1 MIPKKYTRS
10 ELLTAL
16 LANGMFASVFDR
28 GEVVG
33 KRRDASENG
42 NDFGRGK
49 TSDEAGATP
58 SFDAPRVTDSLG
70 SLPPH
75 HARSLRAFVT
85 VVFQRPKTGAQSMA

>member
-33 KRRDASENG
+33 KRRDASKSG

-49 TSDEAGATP
+49 TSHEAGATLYKRV
-58 SFDAPRVTDSLG
+58 APAQLS
-70 SLPPH
+70 SLP
-75 HARSLRAFVT
+75 
-85 VVFQRPKTGAQSMA
+85 